1 MPRANPPS
9 PRVKRPRTPS
19 AAAPLLPLGALAAGF
34 GLALLPMA
42 GSVHAQIAA
51 PVPGATTTEATLPA
65 VKVQASAETTGKEAY
80 QAVTT
85 TVGKGVQALRD
96 IPQSVTVITEK
107 LIDDKNLDTLKAAL
121 HSVPGIAFEAG
132 EGGAIGDLVRLR
144 GFSTRGDI
152 YLDGL
157 RDIAQ
162 YNRDTFNQDRVEV
175 LRGSASM
182 LYGRGSTGGI
192 INQVSKQPL
201 LINQSEVAF
210 TAGTDRYYR
219 LTGDF
224 NMVTGENAA
233 LRVNLMKT
241 EADSFRNGPST
252 DRRGIAP
259 TFQWGIGT
267 RDEFSV
273 GAYHLEYDDV
283 PDFGFRWL
291 NGGPVNAAV
300 NRWFGAKSDYQDDS
314 ATQFF
319 FTHLH
324 RFDGGGQLKTTL
336 RDGRYKRDLWATTA
350 GFAAIPPASSGM
362 ATACSYPTGTVT
374 TPIASVSD
382 NSLVCRG
389 NQTRAAKDHHRFV
402 QTDYSGRVEWLGL
415 KHQLLAGAE
424 YANEQ
429 TTTYSYTGTPAKS
442 PITWADAGGSAA
454 LADTRVR
461 ARNTKFESDTLGL
474 YAQDTVSL
482 TDRWKLIAG
491 LRYDRFSGDY
501 ERVAGPL
508 SRTDRVWSHRVGV
521 LYQPSEIVTWYASY
535 GTSFNASGDLYQ
547 FDPTSANTAPEK
559 SRNIE
564 VGAKWDLADGNLS
577 LRTALFRTQKYNE
590 RNTDID
596 QASNAFLLSG
606 KRHTDGIEFEA
617 VGQITPALEVFGGIA
632 WMKGRIDAAGSSPAS
647 QASVGRTPG
656 LTPKITANIW
666 ATYRVSPGWRIGVG
680 ADGMSS
686 RKPALAETGLNRAP
700 GYAKV
705 DGLVEYLSGPYT
717 MRLNLKNLFD
727 RVYADGLYR
736 GFTVPGE
743 TRAAQLTVSATF

>member
-1 MPRANPPS
+1 MSSTITTGRS
-9 PRVKRPRTPS
+9 KRPRAS
-19 AAAPLLPLGALAAGF
+19 GSAAPLLPLGALAAGF
-34 GLALLPMA
+34 GLALLPMSGA
-42 GSVHAQIAA
+42 VRAQAA
-51 PVPGATTTEATLPA
+51 ATPTQVDKAAEATLPA
-65 VKVQASAETTGKEAY
+65 VKVQATAEATGKAAY

-85 TVGKGVQALRD
+85 TVGKGRQELRD

-162 YNRDTFNQDRVEV
+162 YNRDTFNQDRIEV

-201 LINQSEVAF
+201 LINQNEVAF

-224 NMVTGENAA
+224 NLVTGQDAA
-233 LRVNLMKT
+233 LRVNVMKT
-241 EADSFRNGPST
+241 DADSFRNGPST
-252 DRRGIAP
+252 NRRGIAP

-267 RDEFSV
+267 SDEFSV

-291 NGGPVNAAV
+291 DGRPVGAAAD
-300 NRWFGAKSDYQDDS
+300 RWYGTKSDYQDDS

-319 FTHLH
+319 LSHLH
-324 RFDGGGQLKTTL
+324 RFAGGGQLKTTV
-336 RDGRYKRDLWATTA
+336 RDGHYKRDLWSTTA
-350 GFAAIPPASSGM
+350 GFAAVPAPSSGL
-362 ATACSYPTGTVT
+362 ATACSYPAGTVT
-374 TPIASVSD
+374 TPITSISD
-382 NSLVCRG
+382 SSLICRG
-389 NQTRAAKDHHRFV
+389 SQTRAAKDRHRFV
-402 QTDYSGRVEWLGL
+402 QTDYSGKFEWLGL
-415 KHQLLAGAE
+415 KHDLLAGAE

-429 TTTYSYTGTPAKS
+429 TTTYSYSSTPAKS
-442 PITWADAGGSAA
+442 PITWADDGGTAS
-454 LADTRVR
+454 LNDTRVR
-461 ARNTKFESDTLGL
+461 ARNTHFESDTTGL
-474 YAQDTVSL
+474 YVQDTLSL
-482 TDRWKLIAG
+482 TPHWKLIAG
-491 LRYDRFSGDY
+491 LRHDRFSGDY

-508 SRTDRVWSHRVGV
+508 SRTDTVWSRRFGV
-521 LYQPSEIVTWYASY
+521 LYQPTDIVSWYASY

-559 SRNIE
+559 SRNME
-564 VGAKWDLADGNLS
+564 VGAKWDLADGDLS
-577 LRTALFRTQKYNE
+577 LRAALFRTEKYNE

-606 KRHTDGIEFEA
+606 KRHTDGVEFEA
-617 VGQITPALEVFGGIA
+617 VGRVTPVFEVFGGIA
-632 WMKGRIDAAGSSPAS
+632 WMKGRIDAAGSSAAS
-647 QASVGRTPG
+647 QASVGKTPG
-656 LTPKITANIW
+656 LLPKVTANVW
-666 ATYRVSPGWRIGVG
+666 ATFRVTPNWRVGAG

-686 RKPALAETGLNRAP
+686 RKPALAETGSNRAP

-705 DGLVEYLSGPYT
+705 DALVEYVSGPYT
-717 MRLNLKNLFD
+717 VRLNLKNLFD
-727 RVYADGLYR
+727 KVYADGLYR

-743 TRAAQLTVSATF
+743 TRAAQLTVVATF